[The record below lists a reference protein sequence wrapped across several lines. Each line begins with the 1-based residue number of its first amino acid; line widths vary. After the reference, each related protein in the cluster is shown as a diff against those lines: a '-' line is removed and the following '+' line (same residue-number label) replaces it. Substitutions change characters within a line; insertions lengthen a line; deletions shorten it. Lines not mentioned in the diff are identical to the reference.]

1 MKAIIPVAG
10 FGTRLFPETKAI
22 KKAFLPIMDK
32 DGLLKPVILI
42 LLQQLDEAGIEE
54 ICLVIGEG
62 EQETYE
68 EFFKPISKEYYDKL
82 SEDKKVIEDLIV
94 RVGKKITYVVQH
106 EKKGFGHAVYQCKD
120 FTNGEPV
127 LLLLGDMIYQ
137 SNEKDNCMSQMIR
150 AYEKYNLPIISI
162 QKIDKEDVIHYG
174 TMHGKWENTEQTVLK
189 LDQIKEKPSVEYAK
203 NNLSVKTNS
212 NNENYYVT
220 FGQYILTKDV
230 FDVLENNIQNNK
242 FENGEI
248 ELTSALEKVR
258 SQSGMIGYLILG
270 KSYDVGLSNKY
281 YETVVDYLHS

>member
-54 ICLVIGEG
+54 ICLVIGDG

-82 SEDKKVIEDLIV
+82 PEDKKAVEDSIERI
-94 RVGKKITYVVQH
+94 GKKITYVVQH
-106 EKKGFGHAVYQCKD
+106 EKKGFGHAVYLCKD
-120 FTNGEPV
+120 FVNNNPV
-127 LLLLGDMIYQ
+127 LLLLGDMIYS
-137 SNEKDNCMSQMIR
+137 SNESDNCMVQMIE

-162 QKIDKEDVIHYG
+162 QKIDKEDVVHYG
-174 TMHGKWENTEQTVLK
+174 TVHGEWENEEKTVLK
-189 LDQIKEKPSVEYAK
+189 LDEIKEKPSIEYAEEYLK
-203 NNLSVKTNS
+203 VQTKQNE
-212 NNENYYVT
+212 ENYYAV

-230 FDVLENNIQNNK
+230 FDVLEENIKNNK
-242 FENGEI
+242 LENGEI
-248 ELTSALEKVR
+248 ELTSALEKAR
-258 SQSGMIGYLILG
+258 SQSGMLGYLVSG
-270 KSYDVGLSNKY
+270 ESYDVGLPYKY
-281 YETVVDYLHS
+281 IETAVNSLGN